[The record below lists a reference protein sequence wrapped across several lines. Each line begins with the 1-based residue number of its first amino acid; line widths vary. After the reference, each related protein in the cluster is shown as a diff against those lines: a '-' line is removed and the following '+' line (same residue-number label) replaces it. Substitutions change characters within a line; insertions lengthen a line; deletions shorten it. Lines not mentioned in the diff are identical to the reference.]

1 MTARFAN
8 PRVLVVV
15 AALAPGVVALGWM
28 ALGTHLRAA
37 AATCSPC
44 QKAKEQA
51 RLEGLDAH
59 TKPTL
64 WAAYT
69 QLAGDARW
77 TESHWKVATNILS
90 NQWAYPDAEAAGWPT
105 FYRLV
110 LFAALE
116 RCTHPGATD
125 GQRQLVA
132 AAIAEGLLSVPPA
145 TQVAIMLAITGT
157 ALVADPAIRESLATL
172 AAHGEPLPR
181 KDAAAL
187 LRAGATVPSVPES
200 P

>member
-1 MTARFAN
+1 MRWCAH
-8 PRVLVVV
+8 PRGITIAAALVPGVLV
-15 AALAPGVVALGWM
+15 LAWMGW
-28 ALGTHLRAA
+28 GDRLRAA
-37 AATCSPC
+37 VSTCSPC

-51 RLEGLDAH
+51 RTEGLDAH

-90 NQWAYPDAEAAGWPT
+90 NQWAYPVAEAAGWPT

-116 RCTHPGATD
+116 RCTHPEATD
-125 GQRQLVA
+125 GQRQEVA
-132 AAIAEGLLSVPPA
+132 AAISQGLLTVPPA
-145 TQVAIMLAITGT
+145 TQVAIMLAIKGT
-157 ALVADPAIRESLATL
+157 ALVADPGLRESLATL
-172 AAHGEPLPR
+172 AVTGEPLPGN
-181 KDAAAL
+181 DAAAL
-187 LRAGATVPSVPES
+187 LHAGATVPSGPEHH
-200 P
+200 